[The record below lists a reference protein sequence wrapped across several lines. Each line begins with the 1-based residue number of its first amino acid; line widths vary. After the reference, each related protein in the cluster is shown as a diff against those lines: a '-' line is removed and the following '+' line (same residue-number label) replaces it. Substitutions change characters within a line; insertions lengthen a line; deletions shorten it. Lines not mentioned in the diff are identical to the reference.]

1 MKVLI
6 TGVTG
11 FVGSHLAEYILS
23 LDESHIIYGLCRWRS
38 PRDNLFNVINKI
50 KLVEADLTDLGGLI
64 RVLDEVKPDCIFHLA
79 AQSYVQTSFN
89 TPINTLWSNVI
100 GTTNLLE
107 AIRITKI
114 NPTIH
119 ICSSS
124 EVYGQVTEKDVP
136 ITEECPLRPASPY
149 AVSKVGEDMIALQYW
164 LSYKIKTIRTRMFT
178 HTGPRRGDVFAMSA
192 FGKQIAAI
200 ELGLQEP
207 KLRVGNLDSV
217 RTFCDVRDAVQAYWI
232 LINGCTPGDV
242 YNIGGKTTMAI
253 REALNMMLEYS
264 TIVPEIVVDPKLY
277 RPSDVTLQIPC
288 ITKFTKQTGWEPNI
302 PIEKTFRDLL
312 VYWRD
317 ELKKN
322 PWKVVTIER

>member
-1 MKVLI
+1 
-6 TGVTG
+6 
-11 FVGSHLAEYILS
+11 
-23 LDESHIIYGLCRWRS
+23 
-38 PRDNLFNVINKI
+38 
-50 KLVEADLTDLGGLI
+50 
-64 RVLDEVKPDCIFHLA
+64 
-79 AQSYVQTSFN
+79 
-89 TPINTLWSNVI
+89 
-100 GTTNLLE
+100 
-107 AIRITKI
+107 
-114 NPTIH
+114 
-119 ICSSS
+119 
-124 EVYGQVTEKDVP
+124 
-136 ITEECPLRPASPY
+136 
-149 AVSKVGEDMIALQYW
+149 
-164 LSYKIKTIRTRMFT
+164 
-178 HTGPRRGDVFAMSA
+178 MSA

-317 ELKKN
+317 ELKRIPGK
-322 PWKVVTIER
+322 W